1 VEQRICGKNERIQL
15 GLYRVKLRTV
25 GIHELLYTAV
35 VLNELSHLTEGE
47 ERDKRVSNRD
57 RSISL
62 LVSEDEA

>member
-1 VEQRICGKNERIQL
+1 
-15 GLYRVKLRTV
+15 VKLRTV